1 MVTTVRCLLSPGK
14 QTRLPAK
21 MGAGASTSE
30 EQDLEIFTAMREEY
44 EKVKSLDEQSAF
56 DAVKKVYC
64 DKMAEIGTDDATQ
77 GDGAAES
84 AGADDGDAAAEDS
97 GAAASGAA
105 DTTAADG
112 AEAPAADAA
121 APAAAK

>member
-64 DKMAEIGTDDATQ
+64 DKMAEIGTDDAAQ

-84 AGADDGDAAAEDS
+84 AGAANGDAAAEDS
-97 GAAASGAA
+97 GAA
-105 DTTAADG
+105 DTTAANG

-121 APAAAK
+121 ARAAAE